1 MRSWARVARLKRG
14 CPHGGVTR
22 AHYRLG
28 AEARAARRRWGRR
41 SVHLDAD
48 GDGWACG
55 WDLGLGALLE
65 EVDDDDDKHEGSNE
79 APNGASDDWGDAV
92 VVGVV
97 VNGVAS
103 GDVFL
108 GLRWRRRWR

>member
-1 MRSWARVARLKRG
+1 VLNRRYWTKARACRDGRVIDLQITCVPCLVVLAL
-14 CPHGGVTR
+14 HYGGFAR

-28 AEARAARRRWGRR
+28 AWRWGR

-65 EVDDDDDKHEGSNE
+65 EVDEDED
-79 APNGASDDWGDAV
+79 
-92 VVGVV
+92 
-97 VNGVAS
+97 
-103 GDVFL
+103 
-108 GLRWRRRWR
+108 